1 MAFHDP
7 TTFPA
12 FSFCW
17 SSRKGLAQAR
27 KSLGVAR
34 QARQSAVNWAAL
46 QEHSDH
52 WYLEWKTPVPKQAAW
67 AWASRIFGD
76 NKPQIVPHEHGYDA
90 AKVAARLL
98 SASGGPHQ
106 KGDGAKGLEEGAICP
121 AEPGQ
126 AAKVLAA
133 GGHAAEGASSHEDL
147 APQYRCTNPV
157 MKMFDDRELFASFE
171 SVVLGDK
178 IGSGTFG
185 IVYRAVWRE
194 RDCVAK
200 FLEAKT
206 PIADA
211 VAEVY
216 ALSKFR
222 GHPSVVQLLEVAK
235 GQRIEGENHPRGRFC
250 FIFEAM
256 DGDLLRLLEQQPG
269 GFAPQ
274 QIRSLF
280 LQLCTGLSSLHGGG
294 LLHGDFKPANIL
306 TKAERDGFIVK
317 LADFGS
323 CVQAFR
329 PAWHGGGGDGA
340 RLPQ

>member
-17 SSRKGLAQAR
+17 STKKGLAQAR

-34 QARQSAVNWAAL
+34 NARQSAVNWAAV
-46 QEHSDH
+46 QEHLDH
-52 WYLEWKTPVPKQAAW
+52 WYVEWKTPVPKQAAW

-76 NKPQIVPHEHGYDA
+76 NKPRIVPHEYGYDA
-90 AKVAARLL
+90 AMV
-98 SASGGPHQ
+98 SAGRP
-106 KGDGAKGLEEGAICP
+106 GALALALEEGQ
-121 AEPGQ
+121 PGQ
-126 AAKVLAA
+126 AANVQAA
-133 GGHAAEGASSHEDL
+133 GGQATEGDSSPEGL
-147 APQYRCTNPV
+147 APPHRCTNPV
-157 MKMFDDRELFASFE
+157 MKMFDDRELLASFE

-185 IVYRAVWRE
+185 IVYRAVWRG
-194 RDCVAK
+194 RACVAK

-216 ALSKFR
+216 ALGKFR

-235 GQRIEGENHPRGRFC
+235 GQHIEGETHPRGRFC

-256 DGDLLRLLEQQPG
+256 DGDLLRMLEKQPG

-280 LQLCTGLSSLHGGG
+280 LQLCTGLSALHCEG

-329 PAWHGGGGDGA
+329 PAWHGGGGEGP
-340 RLPQ
+340 RLAV

>member
-1 MAFHDP
+1 MAFHDS

-17 SSRKGLAQAR
+17 STKKGFAQAR

-34 QARQSAVNWAAL
+34 NARQSAVNWAAV
-46 QEHSDH
+46 QEHLDH
-52 WYLEWKTPVPKQAAW
+52 WYVEWKTPVPKQAAW

-76 NKPQIVPHEHGYDA
+76 NKPRIVPHTSGYDA
-90 AKVAARLL
+90 AQVSAGRPAALAL
-98 SASGGPHQ
+98 VQ
-106 KGDGAKGLEEGAICP
+106 EEHP
-121 AEPGQ
+121 PGQ
-126 AAKVLAA
+126 AANVEAA
-133 GGHAAEGASSHEDL
+133 GGQETEGGSMPEDL
-147 APQYRCTNPV
+147 APPHRCSNPV
-157 MKMFDDRELFASFE
+157 MRLFDDKVLVANFE
-171 SVVLGDK
+171 SVTLGDK

-185 IVYRAVWRE
+185 IVYRAMWRG
-194 RDCVAK
+194 RACVTK
-200 FLEAKT
+200 FLDGGA
-206 PIADA
+206 PLADA

-216 ALSKFR
+216 ALDKFR
-222 GHPSVVQLLEVAK
+222 GHSSVVQLLEVAK
-235 GQRIEGENHPRGRFC
+235 GHIKRGETHPRGRFC

-256 DGDLLRLLEQQPG
+256 DGDLLQLLERQPG

-280 LQLCTGLSSLHGGG
+280 LQLCTGLSALHCEG

-329 PAWHGGGGDGA
+329 PAWHGGGGEGA
-340 RLPQ
+340 RLAL